1 VATEDG
7 SGATIAAALERSE
20 GLLRPAGVSRGRP
33 KRLPELPK
41 RLRMVPKCF
50 RSLRNVFRSIRH
62 GFRSIRIGFR
72 SIRNGFRSVRNGFR
86 SIRIGFRSIRND
98 FRSIRNGFRST
109 RNGFRSTRHGF
120 RSIRNDFG
128 SIRDGFRSSGK
139 TFGASGTVLA
149 RTRRAL
155 EGRGPRA
162 VYAGAMPPRSS
173 RMSLSWWG
181 AVDLSHR
188 PPEGALA
195 TEGPGWGEGPYRLA
209 LTDWCHPFG
218 GGGSW
223 GVLTGFQE
231 KLGPLGIQSDTHTA
245 QLSTGRLAKDGA
257 LRIVRQVGGT
267 YRHPASVLTCHLS

>member
-1 VATEDG
+1 
-7 SGATIAAALERSE
+7 
-20 GLLRPAGVSRGRP
+20 
-33 KRLPELPK
+33 
-41 RLRMVPKCF
+41 M
-50 RSLRNVFRSIRH
+50 
-62 GFRSIRIGFR
+62 
-72 SIRNGFRSVRNGFR
+72 
-86 SIRIGFRSIRND
+86 
-98 FRSIRNGFRST
+98 
-109 RNGFRSTRHGF
+109 
-120 RSIRNDFG
+120 
-128 SIRDGFRSSGK
+128 
-139 TFGASGTVLA
+139 
-149 RTRRAL
+149 
-155 EGRGPRA
+155 
-162 VYAGAMPPRSS
+162 Y
-173 RMSLSWWG
+173 LSWRG